1 VLFDDNET
9 QLSTVKSRAGF
20 LGGIVTKFGVFLP
33 VSGRAASR
41 KTLMQAAQQAEA
53 LGYDSVWA
61 ADRLVMPWKI
71 NTAYPYGK
79 EATFIVPPDRPF
91 FDTLTCLAFLAGC
104 TEKIHLGMSV
114 MVLPYR
120 HPLHWARIA
129 TTLDQLSTGRLI
141 LGVGVG
147 WMEEEFAAMNAPFK
161 ERGKVSDEQL
171 TLLKQLWTE
180 EHITFHGKYYN
191 VDDIAFNPKPYQK
204 PRLPIWVGGE
214 GNPAQ
219 RRAGHYGD
227 AWFPYFVRITPKELA
242 AGFENVRVEAKKA
255 GRDPD
260 EVQLACCLPVE
271 LTPTDGPPIDN
282 YLKGSVEQVSEALRE
297 FIDVGVIHIG
307 LQFMI
312 PHYPERQEQIEQFAK
327 EALPALKGL

>member
-1 VLFDDNET
+1 M
-9 QLSTVKSRAGF
+9 
-20 LGGIVTKFGVFLP
+20 TKFGVFLP

-41 KTLMQAAQQAEA
+41 KTLMQAAQQAEL

-71 NTAYPYGK
+71 QTTYPYSK

-104 TEKIHLGMSV
+104 TDKIQLGMSV

-120 HPLHWARIA
+120 HPLHWAKIA
-129 TTLDQLSTGRLI
+129 TTIDQLSTGRLI
-141 LGVGVG
+141 MGVGVG

-171 TLLKQLWTE
+171 TLLKQLWTD
-180 EHITFHGKYYN
+180 EHITFHGDYYQ
-191 VDDIAFNPKPYQK
+191 VDDIAFNPKPFQK
-204 PRLPIWVGGE
+204 PRIPIWIGGE
-214 GNPAQ
+214 GKFAQ
-219 RRAGHYGD
+219 RRAAIYGD

-242 AGFENVRVEAKKA
+242 ARFENVRAEAKNA
-255 GRDPD
+255 RRNSD
-260 EVQLACCLPVE
+260 EIGLACCLPIE
-271 LTPTDGPPIDN
+271 LTSKDAPQEED
-282 YLKGSVEQVSEALRE
+282 YLKGSIQQVTAAIQK

-312 PHYPERQEQIEQFAK
+312 PHYPERQEQIERFAK
-327 EALPALKGL
+327 EALPVLKEYSLRKKNASTSSA

>member
-1 VLFDDNET
+1 M
-9 QLSTVKSRAGF
+9 
-20 LGGIVTKFGVFLP
+20 KFGVFLP

-71 NTAYPYGK
+71 NTTYPYSK

-104 TEKIHLGMSV
+104 TEKIQLGMSV
-114 MVLPYR
+114 MVMPYR
-120 HPLHWARIA
+120 HPLHWAKIA
-129 TTLDQLSTGRLI
+129 TTIDQLSTGRLI
-141 LGVGVG
+141 MGVGVG

-180 EHITFHGKYYN
+180 EHITFRGKYYQ

-204 PRLPIWVGGE
+204 PRIPIWVGGE
-214 GNPAQ
+214 GKYAQ
-219 RRAGHYGD
+219 RRAGQFGD
-227 AWFPYFVRITPKELA
+227 AWFPYFVRVTPQELLRR
-242 AGFENVRVEAKKA
+242 FNNVREEAKKA
-255 GRDPD
+255 GRNPD
-260 EVQLACCLPVE
+260 EIDFACCLPIE
-271 LTPTDGPPIDN
+271 LTANDVAQEDD
-282 YLKGSVEQVSEALRE
+282 YLKGSIGQVTAAIKK

-312 PHYPERQEQIEQFAK
+312 PHYPERQEQIERFAK
-327 EALPALKGL
+327 EALPALKS

>member
-1 VLFDDNET
+1 M
-9 QLSTVKSRAGF
+9 SRFYGRSDCIERKPRERPA
-20 LGGIVTKFGVFLP
+20 GGIVAKFGVFLP

-71 NTAYPYGK
+71 NTTYPYSK

-104 TEKIHLGMSV
+104 TEKIQLGMSV
-114 MVLPYR
+114 MVMPYR

-129 TTLDQLSTGRLI
+129 TTIDQLSTGRLI
-141 LGVGVG
+141 MGVGVG

-171 TLLKQLWTE
+171 MLLKQLWTE
-180 EHITFHGKYYN
+180 EHISFQGKYYQ

-204 PRLPIWVGGE
+204 PRIPIWVGGE
-214 GNPAQ
+214 GKPAQ
-219 RRAGHYGD
+219 RRAGIYGD
-227 AWFPYFVRITPKELA
+227 AWFPYFVRITPQELLRR
-242 AGFENVRVEAKKA
+242 FDNVRAEAKKA
-255 GRDPD
+255 RRNPN
-260 EVQLACCLPVE
+260 EIALACCLPIE
-271 LTPTDGPPIDN
+271 LTPNDVAQEED
-282 YLKGSVEQVSEALRE
+282 YLKGSIPQVMAAIQK

-312 PHYPERQEQIEQFAK
+312 PHYPERQEQIERFAR
-327 EALPALKGL
+327 EALPALKR

>member
-1 VLFDDNET
+1 VT
-9 QLSTVKSRAGF
+9 Q
-20 LGGIVTKFGVFLP
+20 FGVFLP

-71 NTAYPYGK
+71 NTSYPYSK
-79 EATFIVPPDRPF
+79 ESTFIVPPDRPF

-104 TEKIHLGMSV
+104 TENIKLGMSV

-120 HPLHWARIA
+120 HPLHWAKIA
-129 TTLDQLSTGRLI
+129 TTIDQLSTGRLI

-147 WMEEEFAAMNAPFK
+147 WMEEEFAAMNAPFA

-171 TLLKQLWTE
+171 TLLRQLWTE
-180 EHITFHGKYYN
+180 EHITFRGKYYN
-191 VDDIAFNPKPYQK
+191 ADDIAFNPKPYQR

-214 GNPAQ
+214 GKAAQ
-219 RRAGHYGD
+219 RRAGRFGD
-227 AWFPYFVRITPKELA
+227 AWFPYFVRITPEELA
-242 AGFENVRVEAKKA
+242 ARYENARAETKKA
-255 GRDPD
+255 GRDAD
-260 EVQLACCLPVE
+260 EVELACCLPVE
-271 LTPTDGPPIDN
+271 LTPTAGPQITD
-282 YLKGSVEQVSEALRE
+282 YLKGSIEQVTERLKQ
-297 FIDVGVIHIG
+297 FINIGVIHIG

-312 PHYPERQEQIEQFAK
+312 PHYPERQEQIERFAR
-327 EALPALKGL
+327 EALPDLKAHAKK

>member
-1 VLFDDNET
+1 
-9 QLSTVKSRAGF
+9 
-20 LGGIVTKFGVFLP
+20 VTKFGVFLP

-71 NTAYPYGK
+71 NTTYPYSK

-104 TEKIHLGMSV
+104 TEKIQLGMSV

-120 HPLHWARIA
+120 HPLHWAKIA
-129 TTLDQLSTGRLI
+129 TTIDQLSTGRLI
-141 LGVGVG
+141 LGIGVG

-171 TLLKQLWTE
+171 TLLKQLWTD
-180 EHITFHGKYYN
+180 EHITFHGKYYH
-191 VDDIAFNPKPYQK
+191 VDDIAFSPKPFQR
-204 PRLPIWVGGE
+204 PRIPIWVGGE
-214 GNPAQ
+214 GKYAQ
-219 RRAGHYGD
+219 RRAGQYGD
-227 AWFPYFVRITPKELA
+227 AWFPYFVRVTPQELLRR
-242 AGFENVRVEAKKA
+242 FDNVREEAKKA
-255 GRDPD
+255 GRNPAEIDF
-260 EVQLACCLPVE
+260 ACCLPIE
-271 LTPTDGPPIDN
+271 LTPNDVAQDED
-282 YLKGSVEQVSEALRE
+282 YLKGSIPQVTAAIQK

-312 PHYPERQEQIEQFAK
+312 PHYPERQQQIERFAK
-327 EALPALKGL
+327 DALPALKSVLSRTSPKGKLSF

>member
-1 VLFDDNET
+1 MM
-9 QLSTVKSRAGF
+9 
-20 LGGIVTKFGVFLP
+20 KFGVFLP

-53 LGYDSVWA
+53 LGFASVWA

-71 NTAYPYGK
+71 ATTYPYSK
-79 EATFIVPPDRPF
+79 ESTFIVPADRPF

-104 TEKIHLGMSV
+104 TEKIQLGMSV

-120 HPLHWARIA
+120 HPLHWAKIA
-129 TTLDQLSTGRLI
+129 TTIDQLSTGRLI
-141 LGVGVG
+141 MGVGVG

-180 EHITFHGKYYN
+180 EHITFRGKYYQ

-204 PRLPIWVGGE
+204 PRIPIWVGGE
-214 GNPAQ
+214 GNYAQ
-219 RRAGHYGD
+219 RRAGRFGD
-227 AWFPYFVRITPKELA
+227 AWFPYFVRVTPQELLLR
-242 AGFENVRVEAKKA
+242 FDNVREEAKKA
-255 GRDPD
+255 GRNPD
-260 EVQLACCLPVE
+260 EIDFACCLPIE
-271 LTPTDGPPIDN
+271 LTPNDVAQEDD
-282 YLKGSVEQVSEALRE
+282 YLKGSIGQVSAAIQK

-307 LQFMI
+307 LQFMT
-312 PHYPERQEQIEQFAK
+312 PHYPERQEQIERFAK
-327 EALPALKGL
+327 EALPALKA

>member
-1 VLFDDNET
+1 MHY
-9 QLSTVKSRAGF
+9 
-20 LGGIVTKFGVFLP
+20 GVFLP

-41 KTLMQAAQQAEA
+41 RTLMQAAQRAES

-71 NTAYPYGK
+71 ETTYPYSK

-104 TEKIHLGMSV
+104 TEKIMLGMSV

-120 HPLHWARIA
+120 HPLYWAKIA
-129 TTLDQLSTGRLI
+129 ATIDQLSTGRLI

-147 WMEEEFAAMNAPFK
+147 WMEEEFTAMNAPFR

-171 TLLKQLWTE
+171 TLLKPLWSE
-180 EHITFHGKYYN
+180 EHISFHGMYYN

-214 GNPAQ
+214 GKYAQ
-219 RRAGHYGD
+219 RRAGIYGD
-227 AWFPYFVRITPKELA
+227 AWFPYFVRITPNELA
-242 AGFENVRVEAKKA
+242 AGFENVRTEARKA
-255 GRDPD
+255 GRNPAA
-260 EVQLACCLPVE
+260 VQLACCLPIE
-271 LTPTDGPPIDN
+271 LTANAGAPIDN
-282 YLKGSVEQVSEALRE
+282 YLKGSIEQVTERLKQ
-297 FIDVGVIHIG
+297 FIDVGVVHIG

-312 PHYPERQEQIEQFAK
+312 PHYPERQEQIERFAL
-327 EALPALKGL
+327 EALPTLKAYAKT

>member
-1 VLFDDNET
+1 M
-9 QLSTVKSRAGF
+9 
-20 LGGIVTKFGVFLP
+20 TKFGVFLP

-61 ADRLVMPWKI
+61 ADRLVIPWKI
-71 NTAYPYGK
+71 GTTYPYSK

-104 TEKIHLGMSV
+104 TENIQLGMSV

-120 HPLHWARIA
+120 HPLHWSRIA
-129 TTLDQLSTGRLI
+129 TTIDQLSTGRLI

-191 VDDIAFNPKPYQK
+191 VDDIAFFPKPYQTAAHPDLGRRRRQIRPA
-204 PRLPIWVGGE
+204 PRRPIRRRLVSLLRKSH
-214 GNPAQ
+214 AQ
-219 RRAGHYGD
+219 
-227 AWFPYFVRITPKELA
+227 ELA
-242 AGFENVRVEAKKA
+242 AGFENVRAEAKTA

-271 LTPTDGPPIDN
+271 LTPTAGPQITD
-282 YLKGSVEQVSEALRE
+282 YLKGSIEQVTERLQQ
-297 FIDVGVIHIG
+297 FIDVGVVHIG

-312 PHYPERQEQIEQFAK
+312 PHYPERQEQIDRFAN
-327 EALPALKGL
+327 EALAEFESQRDRVS